1 MVMSFYLAW
10 LKNHERDSLKNLG
23 LVIDLSLILKTDY
36 LMDGFVNLKD
46 AYSKV
51 VSESLVDEVSNSK
64 VVSESLVDEGALDL
78 VWSESIEA
86 EHLFPEVWSEW
97 PLVVQRPLSYPE

>member
-1 MVMSFYLAW
+1 MIQFL
-10 LKNHERDSLKNLG
+10 
-23 LVIDLSLILKTDY
+23 LILKTDY
-36 LMDGFVNLKD
+36 LMAGFVNLKD

-64 VVSESLVDEGALDL
+64 VVSGSLADEGALDL

-86 EHLFPEVWSEW
+86 EHLFLEVWSE
-97 PLVVQRPLSYPE
+97 